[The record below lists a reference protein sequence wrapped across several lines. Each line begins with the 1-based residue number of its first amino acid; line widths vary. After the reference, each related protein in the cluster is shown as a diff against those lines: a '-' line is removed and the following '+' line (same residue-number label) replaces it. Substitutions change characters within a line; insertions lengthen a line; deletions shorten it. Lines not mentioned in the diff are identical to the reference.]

1 MVMSDR
7 WSDMHNSSEKSGND
21 EFDWNAIFEN
31 KKNSDIS
38 DDNSFSGT
46 RMFEPIK
53 DDSYKTAKPIDS
65 SKVDNDDSYVTI
77 FGDDFKIVDSD
88 EQSKNTKKSKKE
100 KKKKS
105 PLRKLGRV
113 LLAFTLVGVIS
124 VCLFASAFMAYIFLY
139 VDDTVDN
146 DLYDLQLD
154 FTTILYATDNEGN
167 EVEIQRLHY
176 DQNRVWI
183 GLDQIPEHLQ
193 NAYIAAED
201 QNFRN
206 HGGVDWKRTIAAVIN
221 EATDFLG
228 SKQGGSTITQQLVKN
243 LTKDDATDGTE
254 GYMRK
259 IREIM
264 RARYLEQNYYKDDIL
279 TAYLNTIHLGSG
291 VDGVEVASYYY
302 FDKHAS
308 ELTLTQSAAL
318 AAITKAPA
326 TYDPY
331 DHPEENEKRRNWV
344 LAQMK
349 DCEFITEEEYEA
361 AKNADLQL
369 RKDPQPTLSRTES
382 VSSKC
387 YSWFVDTCIE
397 EVITDLSKYLDC
409 TYKEAQSELYRGGYK
424 IYTTQNVNVQKQ
436 LEDVFMD
443 DDNFAKVVTKNKRK
457 PQAAM
462 TIMDYEGHIVGIVG
476 GRGEKTGNRLF
487 NRATNPR
494 QTGSAIKPIGV
505 YAPAIEYNVI
515 TYGSSLE
522 DSPVMKVNGKSW
534 PVNYT
539 GSYSGD
545 VTVLYALEQSLN
557 TVPVRIVKKI
567 GLEKSFEFVTK
578 NMGISTYVRYEEK
591 NGKSVSDVTESSL
604 ALGGATYGCTTTEL
618 TAAYVPFGNLGSYYE
633 PTTYTKVT
641 DHKGEENILI
651 QSKPTTAIS
660 KGTAFVMNKMLQRVT
675 KYGTGTPAKFGD
687 WDIISKTGTTS
698 DTKDRWFVGGTPYYV
713 SAVWF
718 GIDENEAMTK
728 IYGINPALR
737 LWKAAMQKIHKGL
750 KDKEFPTTDE
760 VVLVKYCKTSGMVA
774 NGGCSNTANGWF
786 KKDYAPVCTKHK
798 GSKIN
803 WSKYDL
809 SETTYNTTTTT
820 TTSSGNSQPSTTAA
834 APQQTTSPTQPTNT
848 TQLTATTKPA

>member
-1 MVMSDR
+1 MAMSDK
-7 WSDMHNSSEKSGND
+7 WDDLLNSSND
-21 EFDWNAIFEN
+21 DDFDWDTIFNN
-31 KKNSDIS
+31 KNDSDIS

-46 RMFEPIK
+46 RMFEPVKDSSYKNNKPIYPPINDT
-53 DDSYKTAKPIDS
+53 DDSSI
-65 SKVDNDDSYVTI
+65 TI
-77 FGDDFKIVDSD
+77 FGDDFKILDSD
-88 EQSKNTKKSKKE
+88 AQSGNKTNVKKSTKT

-105 PLRKLGRV
+105 PLRKIGRALIALV
-113 LLAFTLVGVIS
+113 LVGIIS
-124 VCLFASAFMAYIFLY
+124 VCLFVGAFMAYIFLY

-154 FTTILYATDNEGN
+154 YTTILYATDDEGK
-167 EVEIQRLHY
+167 EVELQRLHY

-206 HGGVDWKRTIAAVIN
+206 HSGVDWKRTIAAVIN

-243 LTKDDATDGTE
+243 LTQDNATDGTA

-279 TAYLNTIHLGSG
+279 AAYLNTIHLGSG

-308 ELTLTQSAAL
+308 ELTLTQAAAL

-331 DHPEENEKRRNWV
+331 DHPDENLKRRNWV
-344 LAQMK
+344 LEEMK
-349 DCEFITEEEYEA
+349 GCGFITAEECEA
-361 AKNADLQL
+361 AKKADLQL

-409 TYKEAQSELYRGGYK
+409 TYNEAQSELYRGGYK

-515 TYGSSLE
+515 TYGSKYE

-539 GSYSGD
+539 GSYSGN
-545 VTVLYALEQSLN
+545 VTVLYALEQSMN
-557 TVPVRIVKKI
+557 TVPVRIVKKM

-578 NMGISTYVRYEEK
+578 NMGISTYVRSEQK
-591 NGKSVSDVTESSL
+591 NGKAVSDITESSL

-618 TAAYVPFGNLGSYYE
+618 TAAYATFGNLGKYYE

-660 KGTAFVMNKMLQRVT
+660 EGTAFVMNKMLQRVT
-675 KYGTGTPAKFGD
+675 KYGTATPAKFGD

-750 KDKEFPTTDE
+750 EEKEFPTTDQA
-760 VVLVKYCKTSGMVA
+760 VLVKYCKTSGMVA
-774 NGGCSNTANGWF
+774 NGGCSNTATGWF
-786 KKDYAPVCTKHK
+786 KKDYSPVCTKHK
-798 GSKIN
+798 GKKID
-803 WSKYDL
+803 WSDYDL

-820 TTSSGNSQPSTTAA
+820 TTSSTNNQQPTTTAA
-834 APQQTTSPTQPTNT
+834 TQQQTTSPTQPTNT
-848 TQLTATTKPA
+848 TQLTSKPAQ